1 MTKEQ
6 VIKTDNYTLVKAEEF
21 LNDFRAEYLIENNNF
36 MNILI
41 AFTEAVNNA
50 INHGNRKNPKKN
62 IRISIEKKLNKLKIE
77 VKDEGEGFRVNE
89 IPDPTLPENLLKQS
103 GRGVFL
109 IKRLADSMEIE
120 SNENGTLVKMG
131 FNL

>member
-6 VIKTDNYTLVKAEEF
+6 VIKTDNFTLVKAEEF

-50 INHGNRKNPKKN
+50 INHGNKKNPEKK
-62 IRISIEKKLNKLKIE
+62 IRIIIEKKSNTLKIIVE
-77 VKDEGEGFRVNE
+77 DEGEGFRVKD

-120 SNENGTLVKMG
+120 SNDNGTLVKMD